1 MVHLKLNHITG
12 ILLVIIATVLIF
24 GLIIFPMNQKVM
36 TDENGAGTGGIAVC
50 IDGIYF
56 GVCTGDSHF
65 DSGESCFGLTTQ
77 QCFDKCNVIGNTCR
91 VE

>member
-1 MVHLKLNHITG
+1 MQQG
-12 ILLVIIATVLIF
+12 
-24 GLIIFPMNQKVM
+24 GM
-36 TDENGAGTGGIAVC
+36 TLHGDPFDDDLPGEPPIAVC

-56 GVCTGDSHF
+56 GVCTGDQHF
-65 DSGESCFGLTTQ
+65 DSGESCFGLSTQ